1 MTDRAAAENFREK
14 YGVEWLVEFTGRA
27 FWENRIGRLYGEG
40 EVGTI
45 LLIDSD
51 GVLEGDFSDLS
62 RLRDRLDVIEST
74 TTERTPQAGRF
85 FPIAK

>member
-1 MTDRAAAENFREK
+1 LRSHTR
-14 YGVEWLVEFTGRA
+14 WSLCS

-45 LLIDSD
+45 LLIDPD

-62 RLRDRLDVIEST
+62 RLRDRLDAIKST
-74 TTERTPQAGRF
+74 TTERLPQTSRSIPDAQ
-85 FPIAK
+85 